1 MQVVNYTEAR
11 NNFKSILDH
20 VCDDYEPMIITRK
33 SGSAAVLISI
43 EEYNSF
49 KETAYLL
56 STPANATRLA
66 ESLKQSG
73 RTEIETHELIDA

>member
-11 NNFKSILDH
+11 NNFKSMLDR
-20 VCDDYEPMIITRK
+20 VCDDFEPMIITRK
-33 SGSAAVLISI
+33 NGSAAVLISI

-56 STPANATRLA
+56 STPANAARLA
-66 ESLKQSG
+66 ESLKQARRG
-73 RTEIETHELIDA
+73 EIEIHELTLA

>member
-11 NNFKSILDH
+11 NNFKSMLDQ
-20 VCDDYEPMIITRK
+20 VCDDFEPMIITRK
-33 SGSAAVLISI
+33 NGSAAVLISI

-56 STPANATRLA
+56 STPANATRLT

-73 RTEIETHELIDA
+73 RGEIETHELSL

>member
-11 NNFKSILDH
+11 NNFKSILDQ
-20 VCDDYEPMIITRK
+20 VCDDFEPMIITRK

-56 STPANATRLA
+56 STPVNATRLG

-73 RTEIETHELIDA
+73 REEIKIHDLIEG

>member
-11 NNFKSILDH
+11 NNFKSILDQ
-20 VCDDYEPMIITRK
+20 VCDDFEPMIITRK

-56 STPANATRLA
+56 STPANASRLL
-66 ESLKQSG
+66 ESLKQSARG
-73 RTEIETHELIDA
+73 NIVSHELIDA

>member
-11 NNFKSILDH
+11 NNFKFILDQ
-20 VCDDYEPMIITRK
+20 VCDDFEPMIITRK

-43 EEYNSF
+43 DEYNSF

-56 STPANATRLA
+56 STPVNASRLA

-73 RTEIETHELIDA
+73 RGEIETHALIEA

>member
-11 NNFKSILDH
+11 NNFKSILDQ
-20 VCDDYEPMIITRK
+20 VCDDFEPMIITRK

-56 STPANATRLA
+56 STPANASRLA

-73 RTEIETHELIDA
+73 REEIAAHDLIDA

>member
-11 NNFKSILDH
+11 NNFKSILDQ
-20 VCDDYEPMIITRK
+20 VCDDFEPMIITRK
-33 SGSAAVLISI
+33 NGSAAVLISI
-43 EEYNSF
+43 DEYNSF

-56 STPANATRLA
+56 STPANSSRLA

-73 RTEIETHELIDA
+73 RGEIEIHELIDA

>member
-20 VCDDYEPMIITRK
+20 VCDDFEPMIITRK
-33 SGSAAVLISI
+33 NGSSAVLISI

-56 STPANATRLA
+56 STPANAARLA
-66 ESLKQSG
+66 QSLNQSSQG
-73 RTEIETHELIDA
+73 EILTHGLIEG

>member
-66 ESLKQSG
+66 ESFKQSG
-73 RTEIETHELIDA
+73 RTEIESHELIDA